1 MQTDWNEAA
10 TSLGHQEAQ
19 KLKEAKKDPFLELP
33 VEAGL
38 CQCLD
43 FTVLASR
50 IVSN

>member
-1 MQTDWNEAA
+1 MQTDWKEAA

-33 VEAGL
+33 VEAEL

-50 IVSN
+50 IVRK